1 MLNTGL
7 ACLAIGGVIAVI
19 YSYALYP
26 LVLFVVGSI
35 SQGLRDVAFVFRK
48 RDRRIDAGR
57 GADAD
62 EAGRDWPP
70 VAIVISAYNEQTH
83 IVPRIENL
91 LALDYPAERLR
102 AYIGSDGSRDRTA
115 ELLGQFRDDPRVV
128 ALPFEQNR
136 GKASVLND
144 LVSRTS
150 EPIVV
155 FSDANTY
162 FERSAL
168 KRLVARF
175 DDAQVGGVTGEL
187 RLLGNAGGDNQDSL
201 YWRIE
206 QFLKFFEARIGG
218 LLGANGAIYAIRRDL
233 WQPIRPDT
241 ICDDFCIAMNV
252 SAAGHRLVYEPK
264 AWAEEDT
271 PEHIGEEVKRRIRIG
286 IGNFQALVRHPEYLT
301 RTSLGTAFAYVSHKV
316 LRWTAPH
323 LLLIALLAS
332 VALAWLESS
341 PGWALYA
348 LAQAAAYAA
357 AWAGWQL
364 TSRGVKLPTVVK
376 LAAFLFALNWAFLVA
391 SWRYVTGRYGGS
403 WGRTQR

>member
-1 MLNTGL
+1 MLDAVL
-7 ACLAIGGVIAVI
+7 AAVALGGVLAVV

-26 LVLFVVGSI
+26 LVLFVVGALG
-35 SQGLRDVAFVFRK
+35 QGLRDVAFVFRK
-48 RDRRIDAGR
+48 GERRLEAARDGAGR
-57 GADAD
+57 T
-62 EAGRDWPP
+62 DWPA
-70 VAIVISAYNEQTH
+70 VAVVISAYNEERH

-91 LALDYPAERLR
+91 LALDYPADRLR
-102 AYIGSDGSRDRTA
+102 AYIGSDGSRDRTP
-115 ELLGQFRDDPRVV
+115 ELMARFQDDPRVV
-128 ALPFEQNR
+128 ALPFEVNR

-144 LVSRTS
+144 LVSRTA

-162 FERSAL
+162 FERGAL

-218 LLGANGAIYAIRRDL
+218 LLGANGAIYAIRRGL

-241 ICDDFCIAMNV
+241 ICDDFVIGMNV
-252 SAAGHRLVYEPK
+252 AAAGHRLVYEPK

-271 PEHIGEEVKRRIRIG
+271 PEGIGEEVKRRIRIG
-286 IGNFQALVRHPEYLT
+286 IGNFQALMRHPQYLT
-301 RTSLGTAFAYVSHKV
+301 RTTAATAFAYVSHKV
-316 LRWTAPH
+316 LRWIAPH
-323 LLLIALLAS
+323 LLLLALAAS
-332 VALAWLESS
+332 AALAWRTGSA
-341 PGWALYA
+341 GWW
-348 LAQAAAYAA
+348 AYAA
-357 AWAGWQL
+357 AQAGGYLAAFAGWRL
-364 TSRGVKLPTVVK
+364 SSRGVRLPTLVK

-391 SWRYVTGRYGGS
+391 SWRYATGRYAGS